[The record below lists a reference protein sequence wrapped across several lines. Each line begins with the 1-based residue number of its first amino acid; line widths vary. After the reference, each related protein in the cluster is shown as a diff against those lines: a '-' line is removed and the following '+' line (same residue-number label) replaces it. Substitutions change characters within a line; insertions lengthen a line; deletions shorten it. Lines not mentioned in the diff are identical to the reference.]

1 MSIIPGKQKNV
12 AEVIV
17 ESLVTAGVTT
27 VWGVVGDALNP
38 VTDAI
43 RREERLEWIG
53 VRHEEVAAFAASAQ
67 AQLTG
72 KLAVCMG
79 TVGPGAIHLLNGLY
93 DAKKAHAP
101 VLAIT
106 GQVPTE
112 HIGTQFFQEVDNDK
126 LFADV
131 ALMAHTITNEAQVPA
146 LIAEAVN
153 TAYGQRGVTVLTLP
167 GDIGDLPVSSEEPA
181 RFAPRAAAGPAAESQ
196 IAEALA
202 VLNDS
207 SQKVALLV
215 GRGAVGARDGVLE
228 TARRL
233 RAPMVLT
240 LKGKTGF
247 EGDNEFQVGQTGLI
261 GNPGAVKALEGCDVL
276 FMIGTDFP
284 YTDWYPKGK
293 TVIQLD
299 SHQEMIG
306 RRVSVAHAIVGDAA
320 ATLSVLSAR
329 ITSRTDS
336 ELLDHARS
344 TFLSWKEGQNRLANP
359 SHDSKVLGKIRAV
372 FDNPEARIRPES
384 VAAALDRHAPSD
396 AIFTS
401 DTGMSTVWLSRF
413 IEMTGTRDLVGSYN
427 LGSMANAM
435 PMALGAQALDRS
447 RAVVA
452 MCGDGGLMM
461 LLGDLRTAVTY
472 KLPVVFVV
480 FNNGRLGM
488 VKLEQEQG
496 GLPEFGTE
504 LDNPDFGALGTAMG
518 IQSRRIEDPSQVDAA
533 IAQAFVDRAN
543 GPVLLDFVTNPEEVS
558 VPGKVKIQQGWGF
571 AIAKSK
577 EILESR

>member
-1 MSIIPGKQKNV
+1 MSSTV
-12 AEVIV
+12 AEIIV
-17 ESLVTAGVTT
+17 KSLVEAGVKQ

-43 RREERLEWIG
+43 RREEKLEWIG
-53 VRHEEVAAFAASAQ
+53 VRHEEAAAFAASAQ

-72 KLAVCMG
+72 ELAVCMG

-131 ALMAHTITNEAQVPA
+131 ALLSHTITNPAQVPA
-146 LIAEAVN
+146 IIAEAVN
-153 TAYGQRGVTVLTLP
+153 TSYGQRGVTVLTLP
-167 GDIGDLPVSSEEPA
+167 GDVGDLKATTDEPA
-181 RFAPRAAAGPAAESQ
+181 RFAPRSPAGPAGDVQ
-196 IAEALA
+196 ISEALTL
-202 VLNDS
+202 LNDS
-207 SQKVALLV
+207 SKKAALLV
-215 GRGAVGARDGVLE
+215 GCGALGARDEVLE

-233 RAPMVLT
+233 QAPMVLT
-240 LKGKTGF
+240 LKAKPVL
-247 EGDNEFQVGQTGLI
+247 ERDNEFQVGQTGLI
-261 GNPGAVKALEGCDVL
+261 GNPGAVKALDGCDVL

-299 SHQEMIG
+299 RHQEVIG
-306 RRVSVAHAIVGDAA
+306 RRVAVDHAMVGDAA
-320 ATLSVLSAR
+320 ATLRALNAR
-329 ITSRTDS
+329 LVSRS
-336 ELLDHARS
+336 ESEHLTASRER
-344 TFLSWKEGQNRLANP
+344 FLSWKESQAKLADP
-359 SHDSKVLGKIRAV
+359 EHDEKLIGKIRAV
-372 FDNPEARIRPES
+372 FDNPDDRIRPES
-384 VAAALDRHAPSD
+384 VAAALDRLAPSNT
-396 AIFTS
+396 IFTS

-413 IEMTGTRDLVGSYN
+413 IEMSGTRDMVGSYN

-435 PMALGAQALDRS
+435 PMALGAQALDRH
-447 RAVVA
+447 RPVVA

-504 LDNPDFGALGTAMG
+504 LDNPDFAALGTAMG
-518 IQSRRIEDPSQVDAA
+518 LQSRRIEDPAEVESA
-533 IAQAFVDRAN
+533 IAQAFADRAR
-543 GPVLLDFVTNPEEVS
+543 GPVLLDFVTNPNEVS
-558 VPGKVKIQQGWGF
+558 VPGKPTVQQGWGF
-571 AIAKSK
+571 AIAKSR
-577 EILESR
+577 EVLESR

>member
-1 MSIIPGKQKNV
+1 MSIIPRRSTV

-17 ESLVTAGVTT
+17 SSLVRAGVTQ

-43 RREERLEWIG
+43 RRTEGIEWIG
-53 VRHEEVAAFAASAQ
+53 VRHEEAAALAASAQ

-93 DAKKAHAP
+93 DAKKSHAP

-131 ALMAHTITNEAQVPA
+131 ALMAHTITNPAQVRPI
-146 LIAEAVN
+146 IAEAVN
-153 TAYGQRGVTVLTLP
+153 TAYGLRGVSVLTLP
-167 GDIGDLPVSSEEPA
+167 GDIGDLPMDSDEPA
-181 RFAPRAAAGPAAESQ
+181 TFAPLLTGGAAAESQ
-196 IAEALA
+196 VAEALSL
-202 VLNDS
+202 LNDS
-207 SQKVALLV
+207 EKKVALLV
-215 GRGAVGARDGVLE
+215 GCGAAGAREEVLE

-233 RAPMVLT
+233 QAPMVIT
-240 LKGKTGF
+240 LKAKPVL
-247 EGDNEFQVGQTGLI
+247 ERDNEFQVGQTGLI
-261 GNPGAVKALEGCDVL
+261 GNPGAVTALEGCDVL

-284 YTDWYPKGK
+284 YTDWYPQGK

-299 SHQEMIG
+299 RHQEMIG
-306 RRVSVAHAIVGDAA
+306 RRVPVAQALVGDAA
-320 ATLSVLSAR
+320 ATLAALNAR
-329 ITSRTDS
+329 LVSRTDS
-336 ELLDHARS
+336 SLLESARE
-344 TFLSWKEGQNRLANP
+344 TFEQWTQAQARLADP
-359 SHDSKVLGKIRAV
+359 EHDEKLLGKIRAV
-372 FDNPEARIRPES
+372 LDNPDDRIRPEA
-384 VAAALDRHAPSD
+384 VAVALDRLAPSD
-396 AIFTS
+396 TIFTA

-413 IEMTGTRDLVGSYN
+413 VEMSGTRDMVGSFN

-435 PMALGAQALDRS
+435 PMALGAQALDRH
-447 RAVVA
+447 RTVVA

-472 KLPVVFVV
+472 KLPIVFVV

-504 LDNPDFGALGTAMG
+504 LDNPDFSAVGTALGLT
-518 IQSRRIEDPSQVDAA
+518 SRRVEDPAELESA
-533 IAQAFVDRAN
+533 IAQAFADRAH
-543 GPVLLDFVTNPEEVS
+543 GPVLLDIVTNPEEVS
-558 VPGKVKIQQGWGF
+558 VPGKVTIQQGWGF